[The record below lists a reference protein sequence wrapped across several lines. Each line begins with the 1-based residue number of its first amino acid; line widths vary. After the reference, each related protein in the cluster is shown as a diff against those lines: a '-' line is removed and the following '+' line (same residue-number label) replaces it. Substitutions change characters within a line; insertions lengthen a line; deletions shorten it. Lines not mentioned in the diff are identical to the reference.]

1 MPNDENSA
9 PQPSSHGESR
19 VPWGSVLR
27 NVALALAVLAGLW
40 LVFNV
45 HLPSLDG
52 IQKQIA
58 DAGFWGFGIFIILYA
73 LVAATPIPVT
83 IMAVAGGLAF
93 GLIFGTILSMIGV
106 LAGCV
111 GGYWIARGLG
121 RDTVMKLL
129 GNHAEAIESRLTNGG
144 FYAVCILRLMPGFPY
159 WPVNYGSGALG
170 IRSRTFLIATV
181 ISALP
186 GQLSLVAV
194 GAFIGQP
201 GIINGI
207 AVGISWALVV
217 VLTILTF
224 RRWKSEQKH
233 PATTKCEDGPEIE
246 GQKTEAKWRP
256 EPESEPEAKPET

>member
-1 MPNDENSA
+1 MPTDENSA
-9 PQPSSHGESR
+9 PPQGAHGESR
-19 VPWGSVLR
+19 VPWGSILR

-52 IQKQIA
+52 LQKQIA
-58 DAGFWGFGIFIILYA
+58 DAGFWGFGIFILLYA
-73 LVAATPIPVT
+73 VVAATPIPVT

-93 GLIFGTILSMIGV
+93 GLVFGTILSMIGV
-106 LAGCV
+106 LAGCF
-111 GGYWIARGLG
+111 GGYWISRALG

-144 FYAVCILRLMPGFPY
+144 FYAVCTLRLMPGFPY

-181 ISALP
+181 VSALP

-194 GAFIGQP
+194 GAFIGNP
-201 GIINGI
+201 GIITGT
-207 AVGISWALVV
+207 AVGISWALVI
-217 VLTILTF
+217 VLTIFTF
-224 RRWKSEQKH
+224 RRWKSMQKDS
-233 PATTKCEDGPEIE
+233 TN
-246 GQKTEAKWRP
+246 
-256 EPESEPEAKPET
+256 PETQDDSEAESAPED